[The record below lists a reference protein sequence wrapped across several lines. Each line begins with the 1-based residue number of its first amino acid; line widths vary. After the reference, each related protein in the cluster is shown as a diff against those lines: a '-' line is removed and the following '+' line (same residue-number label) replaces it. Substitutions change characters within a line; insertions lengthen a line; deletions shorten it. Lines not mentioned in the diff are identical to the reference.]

1 MTKHRRYYFKVS
13 LAAACALVVTPNA
26 HATGV
31 PIGGFLP
38 TVGIALT
45 NEFKDDFDTNAIP
58 SAAPSGILLGQGG
71 TAHYDIALMDTG
83 AALSLITAQAHF
95 DFKMDGPY
103 PGETDGFRGTYPI
116 TIGGATGTFEATID
130 DPVGLYA
137 GGLQGVS
144 STSPLT
150 INHSV
155 LEGQTNTSLATM
167 PPESDLPNILGLPF
181 ISRYAT
187 YIRNDLPQIHQIN
200 GRTVRSP
207 FIEFNPIG
215 GSNQGIARRAF
226 VSLDPGAS
234 FAQPPF
240 WFYDPENPDFLDN
253 PHENPSIPTVI
264 QGGMFLTTNLG
275 HDGTNINNN
284 QFLFD
289 TAADVTVLSEQI
301 AYAQLGLDPDHPDFT
316 VAVTGSG
323 GTAEGIPGYFI
334 DSFTIQASGG
344 GGNLTL
350 TNVPIVVL
358 DVLTPVDGQNTL
370 PGIVGM
376 NVFSG
381 RNMVINPKPGTV
393 AAGVYISDP
402 VTNSKDWTAT
412 APSGAWI
419 TPGNWSGGTTP
430 NNLAIANVRHVSG
443 GNQVAELTANATVW
457 EVNVSGSA
465 SQTMTLNVQNGVQ
478 LTTFSGINI
487 ESNGIVALN
496 GGTLDALF
504 VEIFGG
510 TLRGTGLVTTGSGSI
525 PGQVESRSGTVSPG
539 NGIGT
544 LTIEGRFAN
553 ADASTLAIELGG
565 LNAGSQYD
573 QLVVN
578 GGAALDGTLSVSLVG
593 FTPLA
598 GDAFTILT
606 AESLGGEFS
615 TLSLPGAFQ
624 WDVDYGATALVLSV
638 IGPGL
643 AGDFNAD
650 NKVDMADYVVW
661 RKTDG
666 SPQRYETW
674 RSHYGN
680 PPGAGSFVESS
691 GPANIPEPASIFFVV
706 TAACGLAL
714 RRTRRVTRFARS
726 SAWTRCAALSF
737 R

>member
-1 MTKHRRYYFKVS
+1 MTKHRRFYIE
-13 LAAACALVVTPNA
+13 LTIAACCALAVTPNS

-45 NEFKDDFDTNAIP
+45 NEFNDDLETAAIP
-58 SAAPSGILLGQGG
+58 SSAPGGTLLGQGG
-71 TAHYDIALMDTG
+71 VAHYDIALMDTG
-83 AALSLITAQAHF
+83 AALSLLTAQSHF

-103 PGETDGFRGTYPI
+103 PGEPDGFHGTEPQPI
-116 TIGGATGTFEATID
+116 TGATGSFDATID

-137 GGLQGVS
+137 GGLQGVT
-144 STSPLT
+144 STSPLV

-167 PPESDLPNILGLPF
+167 PAESHLPNILGLPF

-187 YIRNDLPQIHQIN
+187 YIRNDQPQIHEIN

-207 FIEFNPIG
+207 AIEFNAIG

-226 VSLDPGAS
+226 VNLDPATS

-240 WFYDPENPDFLDN
+240 WFYNFEDPDWIDH
-253 PHENPSIPTVI
+253 PHENPTIPTFI
-264 QGGMFLTTNLG
+264 QGGIFLTTNLS

-289 TAADVTVLSEQI
+289 TGADVTVLSEQI

-316 VAVTGSG
+316 IAVTGSG
-323 GTAEGIPGYFI
+323 GTTQGIPGYFL

-350 TNVPIVVL
+350 PNVPIVVL
-358 DVLTPVDGQNTL
+358 DVLSPVDGTNTL
-370 PGIVGM
+370 PGILGT
-376 NVFSG
+376 NVFTA
-381 RNMVINPKPGTV
+381 RNIVINPKAGTV
-393 AAGVYISDP
+393 AAGVYIGEP
-402 VTNSKDWTAT
+402 VTASKNWTTT
-412 APSGAWI
+412 AAGGTWGTGS
-419 TPGNWSGGTTP
+419 NWSGGTAP
-430 NNLAIANVRHVSG
+430 NNLGIANVRHVSG
-443 GNQVAELTANATVW
+443 GNQVADLTADATVW

-465 SQTMTLNVQNGVQ
+465 SQTMTLTVQNGVR

-487 ESNGIVALN
+487 ESNGILQLN
-496 GGTLDALF
+496 GGTLDAQF

-510 TLRGTGLVTTGSGSI
+510 TLRGSGLITTGSGSI
-525 PGQVESRSGTVSPG
+525 PGQVESRGGTVSPG

-544 LTIEGRFAN
+544 LSIEGLFAT
-553 ADASTLAIELGG
+553 AEDSTLAIDLGG
-565 LNAGSQYD
+565 LAAGTQYD
-573 QLVVN
+573 QLVVD
-578 GGAALDGTLSVSLVG
+578 GEATVDGTLSVSLVG
-593 FTPLA
+593 FTPFV
-598 GDAFTILT
+598 GDTFTILT
-606 AESLGGEFS
+606 AEALGGQFS
-615 TLSLPGAFQ
+615 TLSLPGAYQ
-624 WDVDYGATALVLSV
+624 WDVNYGATDVVLSV

-643 AGDFNAD
+643 AGDFNSD

-661 RKTDG
+661 RKSDG

-680 PPGAGSFVESS
+680 LPGAGASVDSS
-691 GPANIPEPASIFFVV
+691 GPASVPEPASIFFAV

-714 RRTRRVTRFARS
+714 RRKRRVTRCARS
-726 SAWTRCAALSF
+726 
-737 R
+737 